1 MATEATNHA
10 RRVLGWAA
18 RDATGKLTPFMF
30 TRRENGVN
38 DVTIKIM
45 YCGMCRTDV
54 HFAKNDWENTTY
66 PIVPGYEIVGIIT
79 KTGSNVSNFKIG
91 DRVGLGYVFS
101 SCLDCELCNTSREN
115 YCDQMRPVYNSVA
128 SDGTVTYGGYSKM
141 IVADHR
147 YCVHIP
153 EKLPLERTAP
163 LLGAGITVY
172 CAMKNSNIFDYPG
185 KRIGVIGLGGLGHM
199 AVKFGKAFGHQ
210 VTVISTSPS
219 KKELAIQRLGADD
232 FILSTDPT
240 KMQGNRRSLD
250 FILDTVSANHSIGPY
265 IELLKV
271 DGTLAIVGEPSK
283 PIDFPST
290 PLIYGKRT
298 IKGSIIGSVEEIEEM
313 MEFCGKYEVL
323 PDIEIVPIKKIN
335 EAFDRLAKND
345 VKFRFVL
352 DIAGY
357 GGYQASRL

>member
-1 MATEATNHA
+1 MIAIILTRGKISKFVNAPRCWNTLRSCKC
-10 RRVLGWAA
+10 RR
-18 RDATGKLTPFMF
+18 
-30 TRRENGVN
+30 
-38 DVTIKIM
+38 
-45 YCGMCRTDV
+45 
-54 HFAKNDWENTTY
+54 
-66 PIVPGYEIVGIIT
+66 YEIVGIVT

-91 DRVGLGYVFS
+91 DRVGVGYVSS
-101 SCLDCELCNTSREN
+101 SCLDCELCNTSREH

-128 SDGTVTYGGYSKM
+128 SDGTVTYGGYSQM

-153 EKLPLERTAP
+153 ENLALERAAP
-163 LLGAGITVY
+163 LLVAGITVY
-172 CAMKNSNIFDYPG
+172 SAMKNSNIFECPG

-210 VTVISTSPS
+210 VTVISTSSS

-240 KMQGNRRSLD
+240 QMQGNRRSLD
-250 FILDTVSANHSIGPY
+250 FILDTVSANHSVGPY

-271 DGTLAIVGEPSK
+271 DGTLAIVGAPSK
-283 PIDFPST
+283 PIDFPSL
-290 PLIYGKRT
+290 PLICGKIT
-298 IKGSIIGSVEEIEEM
+298 IKGSIIGSVEEIKEM
-313 MEFCGKYEVL
+313 MEFCEKYEIL
-323 PDIEIVPIKKIN
+323 PEIEIVPINKIN

-352 DIAGY
+352 DIA
-357 GGYQASRL
+357 SS